1 MTKQV
6 SMIAATASQV
16 ATAYAA
22 HIAAG
27 ETLSVAKFDAVVN
40 FAASVATR
48 LRVEHINKGSNLE
61 TNGKGELVA
70 LLDLSKQQRE
80 AFVTAFV
87 AAGIG
92 EKDAANIASM
102 GRTVSRVFVR
112 RMVDTTAITAAVS
125 GNDMAAFIRQSLLDV
140 TGDKASYNE
149 LEKARTRGWE
159 APSEEVEASA
169 PEADEGDKADAADVD
184 LDATLDSPPAPA
196 PEAEASEADTP
207 QSDLSG
213 AIATLRQ
220 AMQGE
225 AWDALNEAG
234 FGAFLADARKAWAE
248 AAKAEAEAAKAIA
261 SA

>member
-159 APSEEVEASA
+159 APSEEVEAST

-184 LDATLDSPPAPA
+184 LDATLDTAPT
-196 PEAEASEADTP
+196 PSEAEASEADTP